1 MLIVHKQN
9 DMYNTSV
16 HLMSIAMTS
25 IPFTQARAHLADLID
40 QSKQG
45 EKVFISQRGQTTAVL
60 ISIPEYQKLTGDHL
74 SLADKLNAWRA
85 QNLSTLSESD
95 DDFNPE
101 RSQDQA
107 RDFSW

>member
-1 MLIVHKQN
+1 
-9 DMYNTSV
+9 
-16 HLMSIAMTS
+16 MTA

-60 ISIPEYQKLTGDHL
+60 MSVPEYQKLAGQPSDIAE
-74 SLADKLNAWRA
+74 SLNAWREKFKDELNNSDEDFILERD
-85 QNLSTLSESD
+85 QSEG
-95 DDFNPE
+95 
-101 RSQDQA
+101 

>member
-1 MLIVHKQN
+1 
-9 DMYNTSV
+9 MYNPNVLLKEGT
-16 HLMSIAMTS
+16 LMTA

-60 ISIPEYQKLTGDHL
+60 LSIPEYNKLSGDDL
-74 SLADKLNAWRA
+74 TVSKKLKIWRE
-85 QNLSTLSESD
+85 QFNHELVEST
-95 DDFNPE
+95 DDFNVD

-107 RDFSW
+107 RNFSW

>member
-1 MLIVHKQN
+1 
-9 DMYNTSV
+9 
-16 HLMSIAMTS
+16 MTS

-60 ISIPEYQKLTGDHL
+60 MSIPEYQKLNGEHL
-74 SLADKLNAWRA
+74 TVADKLKVWREQFSHELIEA
-85 QNLSTLSESD
+85 PE
-95 DDFNPE
+95 DFNPE
-101 RSQDQA
+101 RDQDQG

>member
-1 MLIVHKQN
+1 
-9 DMYNTSV
+9 
-16 HLMSIAMTS
+16 MTS

-60 ISIPEYQKLTGDHL
+60 LSIPEYNKLSGNDL
-74 SLADKLNAWRA
+74 SISTKLKNWREQFHHELAE
-85 QNLSTLSESD
+85 ST
-95 DDFNPE
+95 DDFDVE

>member
-1 MLIVHKQN
+1 
-9 DMYNTSV
+9 MYTKEQS
-16 HLMSIAMTS
+16 MTS

-60 ISIPEYQKLTGDHL
+60 MSVPEYQKLNGDHL
-74 SLADKLNAWRA
+74 NISQKLKVWRE
-85 QNLSTLSESD
+85 QYQQELTQV
-95 DDFNPE
+95 DDFVPE
-101 RSQDQA
+101 RSQDQG

>member
-1 MLIVHKQN
+1 
-9 DMYNTSV
+9 MYNINV
-16 HLMSIAMTS
+16 HLKKEILMTS

-60 ISIPEYQKLTGDHL
+60 MSVPEYQKLTGNPSDIAE
-74 SLADKLNAWRA
+74 SLNAWRE
-85 QNLSTLSESD
+85 NFKDDLSDSNKDFTVERDQSEG
-95 DDFNPE
+95 
-101 RSQDQA
+101 